1 MSIQSEYPLSSTGD
15 LGAQHHP
22 KHPGANHPARADVRR
37 ESRVRLAH
45 LSGLGLGRVTSARI
59 DDQGTLIV
67 TAQNPQWKREVERS
81 FALIRSRLD
90 ALLGPDAFIKVE
102 IIHG

>member
-1 MSIQSEYPLSSTGD
+1 MHSVGPLLASV
-15 LGAQHHP
+15 LPALL
-22 KHPGANHPARADVRR
+22 ARAPLTPEKVEFAWRT
-37 ESRVRLAH
+37 SV
-45 LSGLGLGRVTSARI
+45 GPGLGRVTSARI
-59 DDQGTLIV
+59 DDQGTLVI
-67 TAQNPQWKREVERS
+67 TAQDPQWKREVERS

>member
-1 MSIQSEYPLSSTGD
+1 MVPAHRLIPSVLAQVIRPAPLCAEKVEFAWRTSVG
-15 LGAQHHP
+15 P
-22 KHPGANHPARADVRR
+22 
-37 ESRVRLAH
+37 
-45 LSGLGLGRVTSARI
+45 GLGRVTSARI